1 MKKIII
7 VAFLVFIA
15 LAISGCTDKNK
26 HIEGNETVNDKPTV
40 VIGSKLFQES
50 YITAHIAAQML
61 EDIGY
66 KTDVKENLGGTLI
79 NYEALKKNDINLY
92 GEYTGTIYS
101 EILKKPPLKV
111 WTSSVVYNESEKGLN
126 ADNIVI
132 ANKLGFEDSY
142 AIAVKRDWAEKNRVT
157 KIGDLS
163 NFALNMNIGTDP
175 EFATRP
181 DGLPRIKEVY
191 GFTFNSYKQGVATVM
206 YEAIK
211 NGDVEAISAY
221 TTDTRNE
228 LFNLT
233 ILQDDKNALPP
244 YDAIYI
250 VNKDFAIKNPD
261 AMNALKK
268 LEGKINTDTM
278 RQLNYKF
285 DVEKKEPKD
294 IAKEFLLKEGLI
306 KE

>member
-1 MKKIII
+1 ML
-7 VAFLVFIA
+7 VLLAFFV
-15 LAISGCTDKNK
+15 SGCTDKN
-26 HIEGNETVNDKPTV
+26 ENENKTVDNKPTV

-50 YITAHIAAQML
+50 YIIAHMAALML
-61 EDIGY
+61 EDVGY

-101 EILKKPPLKV
+101 EILKKPALEA
-111 WTSSVVYNESEKGLN
+111 WNSSIVYNESEKGLT

-132 ANKLGFEDSY
+132 ATKLGFDDSY
-142 AIAVKRDWAEKNRVT
+142 AIAVKKEWATQNGVT
-157 KIGDLS
+157 KISDLS
-163 NFALNMNIGTDP
+163 NFASQMDIGTDP
-175 EFATRP
+175 EFSTRP
-181 DGLPRIKEVY
+181 DGLSRIKEVY
-191 GFTFNSYKQGVATVM
+191 GFEFKSYKQGVATVM

-211 NGDVEAISAY
+211 NNDVEAISAY

-233 ILQDDKNALPP
+233 ILQDDRNALPP

-250 VNKDFAIKNPD
+250 VNKDFAEKNPD
-261 AMNALKK
+261 VIIALNK
-268 LEGKINTDTM
+268 LNDKINTSTM
-278 RQLNYKF
+278 RQLNYMF
-285 DVEKKEPKD
+285 DVDKKEPRD

-306 KE
+306 KA

>member
-1 MKKIII
+1 ML
-7 VAFLVFIA
+7 VLLAFSV
-15 LAISGCTDKNK
+15 SGCTDKN
-26 HIEGNETVNDKPTV
+26 ENENKTVDNKPTV

-50 YITAHIAAQML
+50 YIIAHMAALML
-61 EDIGY
+61 EDVGY

-101 EILKKPPLKV
+101 EILKKPALET
-111 WTSSVVYNESEKGLN
+111 WNSSIVYNESEKGLT

-132 ANKLGFEDSY
+132 ATKLGFDDSY
-142 AIAVKRDWAEKNRVT
+142 AIAVKKEWATQNGVT
-157 KIGDLS
+157 KISDLS
-163 NFALNMNIGTDP
+163 NFASQMDIGTDP
-175 EFATRP
+175 EFSTRP

-191 GFTFNSYKQGVATVM
+191 GFEFKSYKQGVATVM

-211 NGDVEAISAY
+211 NNDVEAISAY

-233 ILQDDKNALPP
+233 ILQDDRNALPP

-250 VNKDFAIKNPD
+250 VNKDFAEKNPD
-261 AMNALKK
+261 AIIALNK
-268 LEGKINTDTM
+268 LNDKINTSTM
-278 RQLNYKF
+278 RQLNYMF
-285 DVEKKEPKD
+285 DVDKKEPRD

-306 KE
+306 KA